1 MPKKVKREAKI
12 YDISS
17 DDTLNETELEEMTDD
32 ELETAINVGKTLTN
46 QLKSYDATAT
56 AASSSTGSSTT
67 EKTEEE

>member
-1 MPKKVKREAKI
+1 
-12 YDISS
+12 
-17 DDTLNETELEEMTDD
+17 MTDD

-56 AASSSTGSSTT
+56 SSSTDSSTT